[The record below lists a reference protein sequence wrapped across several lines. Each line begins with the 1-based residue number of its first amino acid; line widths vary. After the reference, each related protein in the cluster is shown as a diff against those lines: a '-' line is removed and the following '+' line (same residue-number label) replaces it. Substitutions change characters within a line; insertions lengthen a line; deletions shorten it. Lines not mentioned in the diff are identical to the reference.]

1 MNKLTRKT
9 KLIIEYGRF
18 VDLLKDI
25 QEDAIMTGGDD
36 DYLNINIKRDIEK
49 IIKYYEVQIIK

>member
-1 MNKLTRKT
+1 MTKLTRKT

-36 DYLNINIKRDIEK
+36 ECLNINIKRDIEK
-49 IIKYYEVQIIK
+49 IIKNCEIQVIK

>member
-1 MNKLTRKT
+1 MTKITRKT

-36 DYLNINIKRDIEK
+36 DYLNINIKRDMDK
-49 IIKYYEVQIIK
+49 IIEHCEIQVIK

>member
-1 MNKLTRKT
+1 MTKLTRKT

-25 QEDAIMTGGDD
+25 QWDAILTGGDD
-36 DYLNINIKRDIEK
+36 ECLNINIKRDIEK

>member
-1 MNKLTRKT
+1 MTKLTRKT

-25 QEDAIMTGGDD
+25 QEDA
-36 DYLNINIKRDIEK
+36 L
-49 IIKYYEVQIIK
+49 II

>member
-36 DYLNINIKRDIEK
+36 DYLNINLKRDIEK

>member
-1 MNKLTRKT
+1 VNKLTRKT

-25 QEDAIMTGGDD
+25 QEDALITGGDD
-36 DYLNINIKRDIEK
+36 DYLNINIKRDME
-49 IIKYYEVQIIK
+49 QIIKNCEIQIIK

>member
-1 MNKLTRKT
+1 MTKLTRKT

>member
-18 VDLLKDI
+18 VDLMKDI

>member
-25 QEDAIMTGGDD
+25 QWDAILTGGDD
-36 DYLNINIKRDIEK
+36 ECLNINIKRDME
-49 IIKYYEVQIIK
+49 QIIKNCGIQIIK

>member
-1 MNKLTRKT
+1 MTKLTRKT

-18 VDLLKDI
+18 VDLMKDI